1 MMTSEAIRSL
11 LNTTF
16 QCGIAAAQPG
26 CAIANL
32 DLEPPRGHT
41 VVIGAGKAAA
51 QMASALEAR
60 LLALGWP
67 ERALPDA
74 SRSRVVTRY
83 GHGAHASSQSERIP
97 ILQASHPLPNA
108 AGVAAALE
116 IMRGVQGL
124 TPDDLVL
131 CLLSGG
137 GSALLCAPHG
147 VTLQEKIG
155 LTGALLRCGAE
166 IAEINTLRKHLSHVK
181 GGRLAALAAP
191 AHVISLIV
199 SDVVGDDPSAIASGP
214 TAPDESGF
222 ADALEILTRYRIH
235 APAARAHL
243 ERGARGELPETPKS
257 RDAIFQRVENR
268 LIVTN
273 ATALAAASAHLERN
287 GLPTRVLSDRITGEA
302 RIAALDHA
310 LELRGLRSAGALL
323 SGGET
328 TVTVRGRGRGGR
340 NLEFLLALALELRG
354 EAGVYALAGDTDG
367 IDGTEDAAG
376 ATIAPDTLHRAEQL
390 GLNASAMLEN
400 NDAYTFFAALG
411 DLVVTG
417 PTGTNVNDLRCLI
430 RV

>member
-11 LNTTF
+11 LKTTF

-26 CAIANL
+26 RAIASL
-32 DLEPPRGHT
+32 DLEPPRGRT
-41 VVIGAGKAAA
+41 VVIGAGKAASN
-51 QMASALEAR
+51 MAAALELR
-60 LLALGWP
+60 LLELGWP

-83 GHGAHASSQSERIP
+83 GHGAENPTGRIA

-116 IMRGVQGL
+116 ITRGVQGL

-137 GSALLCAPHG
+137 GSALLCAPDG
-147 VTLQEKIG
+147 LTLQEKIG

-181 GGRLAALAAP
+181 GGWLAALAAP
-191 AHVISLIV
+191 ARVISLIV
-199 SDVVGDDPSAIASGP
+199 SDVVGDDPSDIASGP
-214 TAPDESGF
+214 TAPDDSSF
-222 ADALEILTRYRIH
+222 AAALEILTRYRIH

-257 RDAIFQRVENR
+257 GDLVFRHVENR

-273 ATALAAASAHLERN
+273 ATALFAASAHLTGS

-302 RIAALDHA
+302 RLVALDHA
-310 LELRGLRSAGALL
+310 LELRELQAGGALL

-367 IDGTEDAAG
+367 IDGMQDAAG
-376 ATIAPDTLHRAEQL
+376 AIITPDTLRRAEQL
-390 GLNASAMLEN
+390 GLNASALLSD

-411 DLVVTG
+411 DLIVTG

-430 RV
+430 RVC